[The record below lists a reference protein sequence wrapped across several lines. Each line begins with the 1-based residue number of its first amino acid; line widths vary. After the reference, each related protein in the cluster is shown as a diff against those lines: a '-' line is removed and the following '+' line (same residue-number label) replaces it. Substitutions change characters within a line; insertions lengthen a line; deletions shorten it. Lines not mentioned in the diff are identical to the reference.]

1 MKKNIGSIDKIL
13 RLVIGLALLAYGFVS
28 GSLLGLIGIVPIFT
42 ALINICPL
50 YSILGLSTSCSIS
63 NKDNN

>member
-13 RLVIGLALLAYGFVS
+13 RLIVGAALLAYGFIS

-42 ALINICPL
+42 SLINICPL
-50 YSILGLSTSCSIS
+50 YSILGISTSCSI
-63 NKDNN
+63 KNNNN